1 MAPFYG
7 WGSTT
12 SSLEPLR
19 GGSLLLP
26 LSPQKFLVL
35 TLSTSEGWKAESTLE
50 PPVVLNTGPLD
61 WESSTLTTR
70 PLSLIKAEMKLVLR
84 KTLWQW
90 KKGIFLFL
98 MKISVNNFHLLNLL
112 LNKRMCMSVNEQGNN
127 KL

>member
-7 WGSTT
+7 WGSTV
-12 SSLEPLR
+12 SRLEPLR

-26 LSPQKFLVL
+26 LSPHKFLIL
-35 TLSTSEGWKAESTLE
+35 TLSTSEGWKTESTLE

-98 MKISVNNFHLLNLL
+98 MKISVNNFHLLNSL
-112 LNKRMCMSVNEQGNN
+112 LNKRMCMSVNEQGND

>member
-7 WGSTT
+7 WGSTV
-12 SSLEPLR
+12 SRLEPLR

-26 LSPQKFLVL
+26 LSPHKFLIL
-35 TLSTSEGWKAESTLE
+35 TLSTSEGWKTESTLE

-112 LNKRMCMSVNEQGNN
+112 LNKRMCMSVNEQGND

>member
-7 WGSTT
+7 WGSTV
-12 SSLEPLR
+12 SRLEPLR

-26 LSPQKFLVL
+26 LSPHKFLIL
-35 TLSTSEGWKAESTLE
+35 TLSTSEGWKTESTLE

-70 PLSLIKAEMKLVLR
+70 PLSLIKAEMKLALR

-112 LNKRMCMSVNEQGNN
+112 LNKRMCMSVNEQGND

>member
-7 WGSTT
+7 WGSTV
-12 SSLEPLR
+12 SRLEPLR

-26 LSPQKFLVL
+26 LSPQKFLIL
-35 TLSTSEGWKAESTLE
+35 TLSTSEGWKTESTLE

-112 LNKRMCMSVNEQGNN
+112 LNKRMCMSVNEQGND

>member
-7 WGSTT
+7 WGSTV
-12 SSLEPLR
+12 SRLEPLR

-26 LSPQKFLVL
+26 MSPQKFLIL
-35 TLSTSEGWKAESTLE
+35 TLSTSEGWKTESTLE

-112 LNKRMCMSVNEQGNN
+112 LNKRMCMSVNEQGND

>member
-7 WGSTT
+7 WGSTV
-12 SSLEPLR
+12 SRLEPLR

-26 LSPQKFLVL
+26 LSPQKFLIL
-35 TLSTSEGWKAESTLE
+35 TLSTSEGWKTESTLE

>member
-7 WGSTT
+7 WGSTV
-12 SSLEPLR
+12 SRLEPLR

-26 LSPQKFLVL
+26 LSPQKFLIL
-35 TLSTSEGWKAESTLE
+35 TLSTSEGWKTESTLE

-70 PLSLIKAEMKLVLR
+70 SLSLIKAEMKLVLR

-112 LNKRMCMSVNEQGNN
+112 LNKRMCMSVNEQGND